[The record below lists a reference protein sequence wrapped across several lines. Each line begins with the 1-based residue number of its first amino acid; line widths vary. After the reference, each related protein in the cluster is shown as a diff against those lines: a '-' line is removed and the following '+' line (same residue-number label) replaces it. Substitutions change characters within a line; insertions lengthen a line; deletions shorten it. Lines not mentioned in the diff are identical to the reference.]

1 MRPARNRCSTN
12 LLPHVIKYF
21 TCRKRIKARR
31 LNMDVLSLI
40 NIPTG
45 KLGTFYLKNRVTP
58 ASFVTWLNPRGKRS
72 EITH

>member
-45 KLGTFYLKNRVTP
+45 KLGTFYL
-58 ASFVTWLNPRGKRS
+58 
-72 EITH
+72 